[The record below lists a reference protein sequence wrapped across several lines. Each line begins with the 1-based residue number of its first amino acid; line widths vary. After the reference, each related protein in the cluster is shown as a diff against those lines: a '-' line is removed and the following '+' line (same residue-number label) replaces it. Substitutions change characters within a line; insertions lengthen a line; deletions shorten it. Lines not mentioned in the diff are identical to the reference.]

1 MPTLDGG
8 REVAKIA
15 KFSKTVKTPERPTR
29 RHQTEDNR

>member
-15 KFSKTVKTPERPTR
+15 KFSKTAKTPERPTR